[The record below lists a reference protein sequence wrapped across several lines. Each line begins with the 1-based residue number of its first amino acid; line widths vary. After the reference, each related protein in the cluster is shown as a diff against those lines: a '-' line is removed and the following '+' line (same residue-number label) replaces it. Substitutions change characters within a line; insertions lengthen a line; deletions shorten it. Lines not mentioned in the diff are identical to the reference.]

1 VDMARKV
8 IIDCDPGIDDAVGLI
23 MALFDPRLDVVA
35 VTTCSGTVEAEQ
47 AYQNVLMLLDKL
59 DPPRLPRLG
68 MGLDPEDAPVSD
80 GRFLHGQDGLGNLS
94 QVRPQRQHLMSS
106 DKLIIDRLKANPEEV
121 SVLCMGPLTGVARA
135 FQRDPS
141 VIGLVDQLILL
152 GGAPLGIGDVTAAA
166 EFNMHFDP
174 TSAAQVIRSATTKTL
189 IPIDVTNQVIFDFNM
204 LSQIP
209 SKTSRAGELLHAIL
223 PQLFRSYR
231 QHRAQ
236 EAVPLQGAIGVV
248 YLTEPELFECEA
260 HALEVEELGVITRGA
275 TIVDRRAFAAV
286 SRELEVAYRVE
297 TEAVR
302 DAVYNSLK
310 FAGQCTE

>member
-1 VDMARKV
+1 MARKV
-8 IIDCDPGIDDAVGLI
+8 IIDCDPGIDDAIGLI
-23 MALFDPRLDVVA
+23 MALFDPRLEVVA
-35 VTTCSGTVEAEQ
+35 VTTCSGTVEAAQ
-47 AYQNVLMLLDKL
+47 AYQNVLALLDKL

-68 MGLDPEDAPVSD
+68 LGLDPEDAPVND
-80 GRFLHGQDGLGNLS
+80 GRLLHGQDGLGNIGL
-94 QVRPQRQHLMSS
+94 VRPQRQHLMNS
-106 DKLIIDRLKANPEEV
+106 DKLIIDRLKADPEEV

-152 GGAPLGIGDVTAAA
+152 GGAPSGIGDVTAAA

-174 TSAAQVIRSATTKTL
+174 ASAAHVLHSPTTKTL
-189 IPIDVTNQVIFDFNM
+189 IPIDVTNQVTFDFNM

-209 SKTSRAGELLHAIL
+209 PKHSRAGELLHAML

-236 EAVPLQGAIGVV
+236 ESIPLQGAIGVV
-248 YLTEPELFECEA
+248 YLTDPELFQCET
-260 HALEVEELGVITRGA
+260 HAMEIELLGSITRGA
-275 TIVDRRAFAAV
+275 TVVDRRPFAVV
-286 SRELEVAYRVE
+286 SRELEVADRVE

-302 DAVYNSLK
+302 DAVYNALK